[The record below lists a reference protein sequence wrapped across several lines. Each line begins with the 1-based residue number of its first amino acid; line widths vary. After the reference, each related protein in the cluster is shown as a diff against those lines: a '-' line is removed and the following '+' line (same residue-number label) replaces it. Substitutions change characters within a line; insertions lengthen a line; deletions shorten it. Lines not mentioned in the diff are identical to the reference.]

1 MLISR
6 GERLFQKI
14 NVILLLLISLTVIYP
29 FANIFAIS
37 LNDGRD
43 AMMGGIFLWPRKFS
57 LEAYNLIFSEANLL
71 HSAYISV
78 VRTVLGTLL
87 GLASTAVVAYVLSN
101 KELVFRR
108 TIIFLYVFT
117 MYVSGGVVP
126 EYLLIRQL
134 GMYDNITVYLI
145 PGLVTAMNVMM
156 MRQFFEELPQSL
168 LESARIDG
176 ATELRILI
184 RIVMPMATPV
194 LATIALFIAV
204 GHWTS
209 WFDTYF
215 YTKNDKRLS
224 TLQGVLVK
232 ILMEAQAQQMGAN
245 QNNLK
250 DIMQNK
256 NMTTPE
262 VIKMA
267 TITVTTI
274 PILIVYPFLQKYF
287 VGGITLGAVKE

>member
-6 GERLFQKI
+6 GERVFHKI
-14 NVILLLLISLTVIYP
+14 NVVFLLVLSLTVIYP
-29 FANIFAIS
+29 FVNIFAIS

-43 AMMGGIFLWPRKFS
+43 AMMGGIYLWPRKFS
-57 LEAYNLIFSEANLL
+57 LIAYRTIFSEANLV

-78 VRTVLGTLL
+78 LRTVIGTLS
-87 GLASTAVVAYVLSN
+87 GLACTAVVAYVLS
-101 KELVFRR
+101 KKDLVCRR
-108 TIIFLYVFT
+108 TIIFLYVVT
-117 MYVSGGVVP
+117 MYVSGGIVP

-134 GMYDNITVYLI
+134 GMYNNFSVYVV

-176 ATELRILI
+176 ASELRVLI
-184 RIVMPMATPV
+184 QIVMPMATPV

-204 GHWTS
+204 GHWTY

-215 YTKNDKRLS
+215 YTKNDHKLS

-232 ILMEAQAQQMGAN
+232 ILMQAQAQQMGADTSSL
-245 QNNLK
+245 QEF
-250 DIMQNK
+250 IK
-256 NMTTPE
+256 NEKKATPE

-267 TITVTTI
+267 TITITTV